1 MLGKLCHSKIICL
14 FTNVPWNYVAVL
26 WPMGF
31 GNPKVKYM
39 TGPGKVFV
47 VTKSCDSNFGQV

>member
-1 MLGKLCHSKIICL
+1 M
-14 FTNVPWNYVAVL
+14 AVL